1 MNKLENIIGFKQ
13 SSVVYTDGS
22 MRNIAHT
29 NLYSI
34 STEVISIKGDV
45 FALVTTGAS
54 HTGKVLCKTD
64 SSGIMNIVED
74 IRPTKPSGWFIDI
87 YGDAVKHNDK
97 GDTVDSYTRDYCR
110 LRDIDWSDVLAKV
123 QDYPRV

>member
-13 SSVVYTDGS
+13 QMVVKNDNS
-22 MRNIAHT
+22 MRHIMHT

-34 STEVISIKGDV
+34 STEVISIKGEAFV
-45 FALVTTGAS
+45 LVTTGAS

-64 SSGIMNIVED
+64 ASGMMHIVKD
-74 IRPTKPSGWFIDI
+74 IRPTKPSGWFIDVH
-87 YGDAVKHNDK
+87 GDAVKHNDK
-97 GDTVDSYTRDYCR
+97 GDIVDSYTRDYCR
-110 LRDIDWSDVLAKV
+110 LRNINWDDVLAKV

>member
-1 MNKLENIIGFKQ
+1 MNKLENIKGFKQ
-13 SSVVYTDGS
+13 QMVVKNDNT
-22 MRNIAHT
+22 MRNVAHT
-29 NLYSI
+29 NLYSL
-34 STEVISIKGDV
+34 STEVVSIKGEA
-45 FALVTTGAS
+45 FTLVTTGAS

-64 SSGIMNIVED
+64 ASGMMHIVED

-97 GDTVDSYTRDYCR
+97 GDIVDSYTREYCM
-110 LRDIDWSDVLAKV
+110 LRNIDWTDVLAKV